1 MRSVCR
7 SLAVRATMPHTV
19 ISARLMLLG
28 VKMESVYV
36 TNTEVDLTVASIMDT
51 VTPFVKNVTA
61 PMQSTA
67 NDV

>member
-1 MRSVCR
+1 
-7 SLAVRATMPHTV
+7 MPHTV

-61 PMQSTA
+61 PMRSTA